1 MQSFSKPQPAPK
13 LLEKTLVPVQLG
25 RKVNVPYPVV
35 PVEVDDD
42 RAVVSNP
49 DLFQQTGC
57 RRGEEVYDHGAVVDV
72 VVSCWATENDLDI
85 CQRHS
90 LAYPITTCLA
100 ARNTMS
106 RKTVMPARSSAT
118 SWFAGIRLAAAD
130 RRELSLPEFLW
141 QVFSLNRG
149 IRHRRGKSWHS
160 QLFDK
165 CLMPFE
171 LARDLRQLVV

>member
-1 MQSFSKPQPAPK
+1 AQ
-13 LLEKTLVPVQLG
+13 
-25 RKVNVPYPVV
+25 
-35 PVEVDDD
+35 
-42 RAVVSNP
+42 AVAAER
-49 DLFQQTGC
+49 L
-57 RRGEEVYDHGAVVDV
+57 R
-72 VVSCWATENDLDI
+72 
-85 CQRHS
+85 S
-90 LAYPITTCLA
+90 LAGPA

-171 LARDLRQLVV
+171 LARDLRQLVVQQVGAKELLNTLRLSGVPKRLTKQFAVSAFGWSRLSVSIKI

>member
-42 RAVVSNP
+42 RPIVSNP
-49 DLFQQTGC
+49 DLFHQTRC
-57 RRGEEVYDHGAVVDV
+57 VRGEEVYDHGAVVDV
-72 VVSCWATENDLDI
+72 VVSCWATDNDVDI

-100 ARNTMS
+100 DWLGGA
-106 RKTVMPARSSAT
+106 
-118 SWFAGIRLAAAD
+118 
-130 RRELSLPEFLW
+130 
-141 QVFSLNRG
+141 
-149 IRHRRGKSWHS
+149 
-160 QLFDK
+160 
-165 CLMPFE
+165 
-171 LARDLRQLVV
+171 